1 MHMLDFFKINSTPKA
16 LLESSISCHNYTKI
30 EMVSCYD
37 FKSVFNLRVNSKLEE
52 LLKSDFVLAV
62 IKNEII
68 LLVKDSESLSV
79 ISVE

>member
-16 LLESSISCHNYTKI
+16 LLESSVSCHNYTKI
-30 EMVSCYD
+30 EMVSYD

-68 LLVKDSESLSV
+68 LIVKDS
-79 ISVE
+79 